1 MLSSSHKRR
10 EGVMQFAYVILL
22 HRGGAFCWV
31 PFFLFTDVSG
41 RNFSFVIRIYRRGH
55 SFVSFHE
62 GAGAISSLFSRGID
76 LRVSPLY
83 LQRGAVFVFL
93 SFPEGVVISLLF
105 SSLQ

>member
-1 MLSSSHKRR
+1 
-10 EGVMQFAYVILL
+10 MQFAYVILL
-22 HRGGAFCWV
+22 YRGGAFCWV

-55 SFVSFHE
+55 SCVSFHE
-62 GAGAISSLFSRGID
+62 GAWAISSLFSRGID

>member
-1 MLSSSHKRR
+1 MLSSPHKRR

-41 RNFSFVIRIYRRGH
+41 RNFFFVIRIYRRGH
-55 SFVSFHE
+55 SFV
-62 GAGAISSLFSRGID
+62 GAISSLFSRGID

-93 SFPEGVVISLLF
+93 SFPEGL
-105 SSLQ
+105 